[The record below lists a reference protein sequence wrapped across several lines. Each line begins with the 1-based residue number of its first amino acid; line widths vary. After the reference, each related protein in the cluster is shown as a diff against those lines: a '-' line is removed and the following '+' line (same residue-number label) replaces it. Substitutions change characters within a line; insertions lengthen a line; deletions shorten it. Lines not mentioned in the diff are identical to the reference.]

1 MGPTRQFCL
10 VNCQGKLVRVGL
22 VLGSPMALKV
32 GPKKDKKLLRVET
45 GCRKRERG
53 TAVKSAAEADSD

>member
-1 MGPTRQFCL
+1 VLCKKLVKYKLKNEVWFLSGYKMGPTRQFCL

-32 GPKKDKKLLRVET
+32 GQ
-45 GCRKRERG
+45 KR
-53 TAVKSAAEADSD
+53 

>member
-32 GPKKDKKLLRVET
+32 GPKKDRKLLRVD
-45 GCRKRERG
+45 RLQKKRERYDG
-53 TAVKSAAEADSD
+53 KISSRGRF